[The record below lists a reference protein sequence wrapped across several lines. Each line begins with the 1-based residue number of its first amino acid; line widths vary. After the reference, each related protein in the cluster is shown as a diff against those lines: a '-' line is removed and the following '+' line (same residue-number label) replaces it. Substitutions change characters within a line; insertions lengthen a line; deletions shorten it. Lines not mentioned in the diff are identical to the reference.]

1 VSMRDKIRS
10 ARDIQSEVVD
20 VPEWGVAVEVRSMSV
35 RQRAAF
41 VAASQD
47 QSEEGVQRVEKV
59 YGGILVSC
67 VYDPETNEPV
77 FDEDD
82 LSWLMTEKS
91 GAVIDNLVGRCLEVS
106 GLKEKAIDEA
116 GKSYLGSPTQT
127 GEPTQNDALTS
138 S

>member
-1 VSMRDKIRS
+1 MSMKAKIRL
-10 ARDIQSEVVD
+10 AKDIDREHVN
-20 VPEWGVAVEVRSMSV
+20 VPEWDVTIEVRSMTV

-47 QSEEGVQRVEKV
+47 NSEESGDRIENV
-59 YGGILVSC
+59 YGQILC
-67 VYDPETNEPV
+67 TCCLDPETGEAI

-91 GAVIDNLVGRCLEVS
+91 GAVIDRLVTRCLEVS

-116 GKSYLGSPTQT
+116 GKDSLDSLTVKAELHPND
-127 GEPTQNDALTS
+127 EPTFN
-138 S
+138 

>member
-1 VSMRDKIRS
+1 MSMRDKIRS
-10 ARDIQSEVVD
+10 ARDIQTEVVD

-35 RQRAAF
+35 RQRAVF
-41 VAASQD
+41 VSASQD
-47 QSEEGVQRVEKV
+47 QTEEGVQRVEKV

-67 VYDPETNEPV
+67 VFDPENGETV

-116 GKSYLGSPTQT
+116 GKSYSGSQT
-127 GEPTQNDALTS
+127 EMGEPTQSDAPTS